1 MSDDLTGDLRPL
13 AEEYPELAAW
23 YAARPAPAM
32 PEEVWQRLQA
42 TLAAQTP
49 LTSADPTVTA
59 LAAHRTRRT
68 RRVAPILGAAAGLVL
83 VGAVGVPL
91 VLGGTAAS
99 PPVAEPAPVTV
110 SAPADPSAAPSPSVT
125 DDAPAPAPTAT
136 AAPTVTTPTTALA
149 VPARLVLESGTDYT
163 ADTMATQVAGLL
175 STAGLAGP
183 SDSGNLDERM
193 AEEVMAVQSAEPA
206 GLPPLIGASGFTA
219 GVDELRDCI
228 GRMFARGTGSSDA
241 MTMPALVVD
250 RARYQGNDVGVV
262 VLLHTPAGGTPA
274 LQVGVVDPACTDA
287 DVAASVWFRYDLP

>member
-23 YAARPAPAM
+23 VAARPAPAM

-42 TLAAQTP
+42 SLAAQTP
-49 LTSADPTVTA
+49 LTSTDATVTA

-125 DDAPAPAPTAT
+125 DDAPAPTAT
-136 AAPTVTTPTTALA
+136 AAPTLTTPTTALA

-175 STAGLAGP
+175 STAGFAGP
-183 SDSGNLDERM
+183 SDSGSLDERM
-193 AEEVMAVQSAEPA
+193 ADEVMAAQSAEPT
-206 GLPPLIGASGFTA
+206 GPPAAVGTRGFTT
-219 GVDELRDCI
+219 GVDELRDCL
-228 GRMFARGTGSSDA
+228 GRMFARGTGSSEA
-241 MTMPALVVD
+241 MAMPALVVD
-250 RARYQGNDVGVV
+250 LARYQGSDAGVV

-274 LQVGVVDPACTDA
+274 LQVGVVNPACTDA